1 LGAIGVLRKDKEA
14 MQRAEDTLRST
25 KGTPK
30 SDIRVRRL
38 LTEISRSQ
46 GRNVDDVSRAGI
58 MLNPSSAREWTNLS
72 RGGDPPAQLALKLAH
87 QDHTMGPEEF
97 SATYEK
103 SGSLGD
109 VQSGIL
115 LSPWRVQ
122 GWQKLAQFK

>member
-25 KGTPK
+25 KGNPK

-38 LTEISRSQ
+38 LMEISRSQ

-58 MLNPSSAREWTNLS
+58 MLNPSSSREWTNLS
-72 RGGDPPAQLALKLAH
+72 RGGDPPAQLALKLAQ
-87 QDHTMGPEEF
+87 QDHTMDPEEF

-103 SGSLGD
+103 SGSLGE

-122 GWQKLAQFK
+122 GWQKLAQFE

>member
-1 LGAIGVLRKDKEA
+1 

-30 SDIRVRRL
+30 SDKRVRRL

-87 QDHTMGPEEF
+87 QDHTMDPEEF